1 MALHTIEP
9 DQNTVHGLFSSE
21 FPPVLEIDS
30 GDTVRYR
37 TLDSGW
43 NLEQPGTSGEPPRRL
58 VPRFE
63 GLDKGHA
70 LCGPVAIR
78 GAEPGMTLEVHM
90 DVIQPGTWGRT
101 FGGGWPSELNK
112 QLGVADAPGTTLLW
126 QLDTARMT
134 GTDQHGH
141 TVALHPFMGVI
152 GMPPPEPG
160 HHSTTPPRLWGG
172 NIDCKELVVG
182 STLYL
187 PISVPGALVSVGD
200 GHGTQAD
207 GEVSGTAIE
216 CPMERL
222 ELTYTVRDDLRIST
236 PRANTPAGWITFG
249 FDEDLN
255 KATVAALNAMLDLM
269 GELHGLP
276 RREAISLASLV
287 VDMRITQIVNR
298 VSGVHAVLPHGSL
311 L

>member
-21 FPPVLEIDS
+21 FAPVLEINS

-43 NLEQPGTSGEPPRRL
+43 NLEQPGNSGEPPRRL

-63 GLDKGHA
+63 GLDQGHA

-101 FGGGWPSELNK
+101 FGGGWPSDLNK
-112 QLGVADAPGTTLLW
+112 QLGVAEAPGVTLLW
-126 QLDTARMT
+126 QLDTTRMIA
-134 GTDQHGH
+134 TDQHGH
-141 TVALHPFMGVI
+141 TIAMHPFMGVI

-172 NIDCKELVVG
+172 NIDCKELVAG

-222 ELTYTVRDDLRIST
+222 ELTYTVRDGFPIT
-236 PRANTPAGWITFG
+236 APRANTPAGWITFG

-276 RREAISLASLV
+276 RSEAISLASLV

-298 VSGVHAVLPHGSL
+298 VSGVHAVLPHGAL
-311 L
+311 R